1 MYLRLKSF
9 CLVSTLMAVFMLFN
23 ACGPSGPRGEYTRMT
38 LDAYRSMQLGDWV
51 LYDLSSRT
59 GLMLKVSDVSNDQVS
74 ITRLAYFSTMPAKEG
89 ITLDY
94 RFDDI
99 ERNLSGG
106 KDISGKIPTSDPRM
120 GKETVFV
127 AGQTFSCDVYTVK
140 TPGGEIA
147 TYISNEVP
155 LEGVVMV
162 KRNGVIIR
170 SLKKFGRA

>member
-1 MYLRLKSF
+1 MLLRLKSF
-9 CLVSTLMAVFMLFN
+9 CLVSTLMAVFMMLN
-23 ACGPSGPRGEYTRMT
+23 ACGPSGPRGEYTRIT
-38 LDAYRSMQLGDWV
+38 LDAYRSMELGDWV

-59 GLMLKVSDVSNDQVS
+59 GLMLKVSDVSDDQVS
-74 ITRLAYFSTMPAKEG
+74 ITRLAYFSLLPAREG

-106 KDISGKIPTSDPRM
+106 KDITGKISTSDPRM
-120 GKETVFV
+120 RKETVFV
-127 AGQTFSCDVYTVK
+127 AGRTFNCAVYTVK
-140 TPGGEIA
+140 TSGGEIA
-147 TYISNEVP
+147 TYISDEVP
-155 LEGVVMV
+155 LEGVVIV